1 MVMRVKLK
9 NQGQKKEKSKP
20 AASAKPSGAQKTR
33 LKPKAAAPSVAAVQ
47 RCHRKVMA
55 LFEGES
61 QGRLHGL

>member
-33 LKPKAAAPSVAAVQ
+33 LKPKAAA
-47 RCHRKVMA
+47 RRK
-55 LFEGES
+55 GES
-61 QGRLHGL
+61 TQAGTIFGASSGHGSLQK